1 MFNRRQY
8 FACFTLNM
16 QYNEI
21 AYKLK
26 NMVYKQVFKV
36 LQKSAQKAP
45 KTPIIAISDVTYK
58 YQ

>member
-1 MFNRRQY
+1 
-8 FACFTLNM
+8 M

-26 NMVYKQVFKV
+26 NMVHKQVFKV

-45 KTPIIAISDVTYK
+45 KTPIITISDVTYK

>member
-1 MFNRRQY
+1 
-8 FACFTLNM
+8 M

-36 LQKSAQKAP
+36 LQKSAQKAH